1 MYLYDY
7 ESAFEMWQRNNN
19 IFDKKK
25 KKRRFKNS
33 SDKFSK
39 KATSAFCEILSI
51 EIILK
56 GIPAIQSFPLNEKN
70 IPEHMILRKDS
81 KFK

>member
-25 KKRRFKNS
+25 KVDLKTVQTNS
-33 SDKFSK
+33 ERMQHLQFVKY
-39 KATSAFCEILSI
+39 CP
-51 EIILK
+51 LK
-56 GIPAIQSFPLNEKN
+56 
-70 IPEHMILRKDS
+70 
-81 KFK
+81 

>member
-7 ESAFEMWQRNNN
+7 ESAFEMWQRYNN
-19 IFDKKK
+19 IFDK

-39 KATSAFCEILSI
+39 NATSAFCEILSI
-51 EIILK
+51 EIINK
-56 GIPAIQSFPLNEKN
+56 MNPCHSLNEEN
-70 IPEHMILRKDS
+70 IRKHD
-81 KFK
+81 FEEA